1 MRAGDAFIFS
11 HQGRGHGRAV
21 SQERRLF
28 FPGAGIGRAET
39 GQRGF
44 QRVTPARKLGP
55 AILAA
60 AALSLL
66 AALVFLGSSPGP
78 DSAGPPENPQGSNR
92 LRISGAVQRGQSLY
106 EIFKRHDLD
115 PRELFPM
122 KEALAGVH
130 SPRELRAGRP
140 YEIQVDPEKR
150 PHTFVYWVSDD
161 ALVRVSR
168 TGEGYRAEKLS
179 LEYERKVLCLEGS
192 IEDNLISS
200 MGGGP
205 QNLLLALSLSDV
217 FAWDIDFTTA
227 LRRGDTFRLLVEG
240 LYRDGGFKKYGTILA
255 AEFVNDG
262 TLYRAYRFEVDG
274 KADYY
279 DAEGRALRKAFL
291 KAPLS
296 FRRIS
301 SGFSKS
307 RLHPVL
313 KICRAHN
320 GTDYVAPKGTPVSA
334 MAGGQVVAAGWK
346 GGYGKLVV
354 IRHPNGYKTFYG
366 HLSGFAKGIRKGAS
380 VTQGQ
385 LIGYVGATGLATGP
399 HLHFEMRVN
408 DRPVNPRKVAIPPG
422 EPVPEAL
429 LASYKASRDELAGRL
444 ASAPPMR
451 VAAVSR

>member
-1 MRAGDAFIFS
+1 M
-11 HQGRGHGRAV
+11 
-21 SQERRLF
+21 
-28 FPGAGIGRAET
+28 PGARTGGAET

-44 QRVTPARKLGP
+44 QRVTPVKKALGP
-55 AILAA
+55 VLLVAA
-60 AALSLL
+60 AVSLL
-66 AALVFLGSSPGP
+66 AALAFLGSSPGP
-78 DSAGPPENPQGSNR
+78 SPPASSEKHQIRN
-92 LRISGAVQRGQSLY
+92 LFRISGMVEKGQSLY
-106 EIFKRHDLD
+106 EIFKRHNLD

-122 KEALAGVH
+122 KEALAAVH
-130 SPRELRAGRP
+130 SPREFRPGQP

-150 PHTFVYWVSDD
+150 LHAFVYWVNDE
-161 ALVRVSR
+161 ALVRVTR
-168 TGEGYRAEKLS
+168 AGEGYQAERLT
-179 LEYERKVLCLEGS
+179 LEYERKILCLEGS
-192 IEDNLISS
+192 IEDNLIAS

-205 QNLLLALSLSDV
+205 QNLLLALNLSDL

-227 LRRGDTFRLLVEG
+227 LRKGDTFRLLVEG
-240 LYRDGGFKKYGTILA
+240 LYRDGEFRKYGNILA

-262 TLYRAYRFEVDG
+262 TLHRAYRFEMDG

-279 DAEGRALRKAFL
+279 DAEGRSLRKAFL

-296 FRRIS
+296 YRRIS

-313 KICRAHN
+313 KVRRAHN

-334 MAGGQVVAAGWK
+334 MANGQVVAAGWQ

-354 IRHPNGYKTFYG
+354 IRHPNGYKTYYG

-385 LIGYVGATGLATGP
+385 LVGTVGATGLATGP

-408 DRPVNPRKVAIPPG
+408 DRPVNPRKVVIPPG

-444 ASAPPMR
+444 ASAPPIHF
-451 VAAVSR
+451 ASASR

>member
-1 MRAGDAFIFS
+1 
-11 HQGRGHGRAV
+11 
-21 SQERRLF
+21 
-28 FPGAGIGRAET
+28 
-39 GQRGF
+39 
-44 QRVTPARKLGP
+44 VTPAKKTLGP
-55 AILAA
+55 TLLVLAGI
-60 AALSLL
+60 SLFAVL
-66 AALVFLGSSPGP
+66 LFLGSSPGLN
-78 DSAGPPENPQGSNR
+78 PPAHEKAQSSL
-92 LRISGAVQRGQSLY
+92 LRIGGIVEKGQSLY
-106 EIFKRHDLD
+106 EIFKRHELD
-115 PRELFPM
+115 PRELFHM

-130 SPRELRAGRP
+130 STREFRPGQP
-140 YEIQVDPEKR
+140 YEFHVDPER
-150 PHTFVYWVSDD
+150 RLHAFVYWVNDD
-161 ALVRVSR
+161 ALVRVTR
-168 TGEGYRAEKLS
+168 AAEGYQAEKLN
-179 LEYERKVLCLEGS
+179 LEYEKKILCLEGA
-192 IEDNLISS
+192 IEDNLIAS
-200 MGGGP
+200 MGGGQ
-205 QNLLLALSLSDV
+205 QNLLLALNLSDV

-227 LRRGDTFRLLVEG
+227 LRKGDTFRILVEG
-240 LYRDGGFKKYGTILA
+240 LYRDGGFRKYGNILA

-279 DAEGRALRKAFL
+279 DADGRSLRKAFL

-313 KICRAHN
+313 QVRRAHN

-334 MAGGQVVAAGWK
+334 MANGQVVSAGLQ

-385 LIGYVGATGLATGP
+385 LVGTVGSTGMSTGP

-408 DRPVNPRKVAIPPG
+408 DRPVNPRKVIIPPG
-422 EPVPEAL
+422 DPVPEAL
-429 LASYKASRDELAGRL
+429 LASYRATRDELAGRL

-451 VAAVSR
+451 FQTASR

>member
-1 MRAGDAFIFS
+1 M
-11 HQGRGHGRAV
+11 
-21 SQERRLF
+21 
-28 FPGAGIGRAET
+28 PGARIGSAES

-44 QRVTPARKLGP
+44 QRVTPAKKAIGP
-55 AILAA
+55 ALLVVAVV
-60 AALSLL
+60 SLL
-66 AALVFLGSSPGP
+66 AALAFLGSSPGP
-78 DSAGPPENPQGSNR
+78 PPPAPSAKPPIGN
-92 LRISGAVQRGQSLY
+92 LFRISGMVEKGQSLY
-106 EIFKRHDLD
+106 EIFKRHNLD

-130 SPRELRAGRP
+130 SPREFRPGQP

-150 PHTFVYWVSDD
+150 LHAFVYWVNDD
-161 ALVRVSR
+161 ALVRVTR
-168 TGEGYRAEKLS
+168 AGEGYQAEKLS
-179 LEYERKVLCLEGS
+179 LEYERKILCLEGS
-192 IEDNLISS
+192 IEDNLIAS

-205 QNLLLALSLSDV
+205 QNLVLALNLSDI

-240 LYRDGGFKKYGTILA
+240 LYRDGEFKKYGTILA
-255 AEFVNDG
+255 AEFVSDG

-279 DAEGRALRKAFL
+279 DAEGRSLRKAFL

-313 KICRAHN
+313 KIRRAHN

-334 MAGGQVVAAGWK
+334 MANGQVVAAGWQ

-366 HLSGFAKGIRKGAS
+366 HLSGFAKGIRKGAG

-385 LIGYVGATGLATGP
+385 LVGTVGSTGMSTGP

-408 DRPVNPRKVAIPPG
+408 DRPVNPRKVVIPPG
-422 EPVPEAL
+422 DPVPETL
-429 LASYKASRDELAGRL
+429 LAAYRVSRDELAGRL

-451 VAAVSR
+451 FAAVSR

>member
-1 MRAGDAFIFS
+1 M
-11 HQGRGHGRAV
+11 
-21 SQERRLF
+21 
-28 FPGAGIGRAET
+28 PGARTGRAET

-44 QRVTPARKLGP
+44 QRMTPVRKALGP
-55 AILAA
+55 AILVVAA
-60 AALSLL
+60 ASLL
-66 AALVFLGSSPGP
+66 AALLFLANAPGP
-78 DSAGPPENPQGSNR
+78 DPARPPEHAKMSSL
-92 LRISGAVQRGQSLY
+92 LRFSGMVQKGQSLH

-115 PRELFPM
+115 PRQLFPV

-130 SPRELRAGRP
+130 SPREFRPGRP
-140 YEIQVDPEKR
+140 YEIQVDPEKGL
-150 PHTFVYWVSDD
+150 HAFLYWASDE
-161 ALVRVSR
+161 ALVRVTR
-168 TGEGYRAEKLS
+168 AGEGYRAERLS
-179 LEYERKVLCLEGS
+179 LEYEKRILCLEGS
-192 IEDNLISS
+192 IEDNLIAS

-205 QNLLLALSLSDV
+205 QNLLLALGLSDI

-240 LYRDGGFKKYGTILA
+240 LYRDGEFRKYGNILA

-262 TLYRAYRFEVDG
+262 VPYRAYRFESDG

-279 DAEGRALRKAFL
+279 DAEGRSLRKAFL

-313 KICRAHN
+313 KIRRAHN

-334 MAGGQVVAAGWK
+334 MAAGQVVAAGWQ
-346 GGYGKLVV
+346 GGYGRLVV
-354 IRHPNGYKTFYG
+354 LRHPNGYKTYYG
-366 HLSGFAKGIRKGAS
+366 HLSGFAKGIRKGAT
-380 VTQGQ
+380 VAQGQ
-385 LIGYVGATGLATGP
+385 LVGYVGATGLATGP
-399 HLHFEMRVN
+399 HLHFEMRLN

-429 LASYKASRDELAGRL
+429 LAAYKTSRDELAGRL
-444 ASAPPMR
+444 ASVPPLR
-451 VAAVSR
+451 FAAASR

>member
-1 MRAGDAFIFS
+1 M
-11 HQGRGHGRAV
+11 
-21 SQERRLF
+21 
-28 FPGAGIGRAET
+28 
-39 GQRGF
+39 
-44 QRVTPARKLGP
+44 TPVKKAIGP
-55 AILAA
+55 ALLAVA
-60 AALSLL
+60 AVSLL
-66 AALVFLGSSPGP
+66 AALAFLGSSPGP
-78 DSAGPPENPQGSNR
+78 NPPTPSEKPQIGN
-92 LRISGAVQRGQSLY
+92 LFHISGMVERGQSLY

-130 SPRELRAGRP
+130 SPREFRPGRP

-150 PHTFVYWVSDD
+150 PHAFVYWVNDD
-161 ALVRVSR
+161 ALVRVTR
-168 TGEGYRAEKLS
+168 AGEGYQAEKLN
-179 LEYERKVLCLEGS
+179 LEYERKILCLEGA
-192 IEDNLISS
+192 IEDNLIAS
-200 MGGGP
+200 MGGGQ
-205 QNLLLALSLSDV
+205 QNLLLALNLSDV

-240 LYRDGGFKKYGTILA
+240 LYRDGEFRKYGNILA

-262 TLYRAYRFEVDG
+262 VAYRAYRFEIDG

-279 DAEGRALRKAFL
+279 DAEGRSLRKAFL

-301 SGFSKS
+301 SGFARS

-313 KICRAHN
+313 KIRRAHN

-334 MAGGQVVAAGWK
+334 MASGQVLSAGWQ

-380 VTQGQ
+380 VAQGQ
-385 LIGYVGATGLATGP
+385 LVGHVGSTGMSTGP

-408 DRPVNPRKVAIPPG
+408 DRPVNPRKVVIPPG
-422 EPVPEAL
+422 DPVPDAL
-429 LASYKASRDELAGRL
+429 LVTYNATRDELATRL

-451 VAAVSR
+451 FASAR

>member
-1 MRAGDAFIFS
+1 M
-11 HQGRGHGRAV
+11 
-21 SQERRLF
+21 
-28 FPGAGIGRAET
+28 PGAGSMGAES
-39 GQRGF
+39 GHRGF
-44 QRVTPARKLGP
+44 QRVTPPKKALGP

-60 AALSLL
+60 AAASLL
-66 AALVFLGSSPGP
+66 AALLFLAASPGP
-78 DSAGPPENPQGSNR
+78 DPARPPENLEMKNL
-92 LRISGAVQRGQSLY
+92 LRVGGMVERGQSLH
-106 EIFKRHDLD
+106 EIFRRHDLD
-115 PRELFPM
+115 PRQLFPV

-130 SPRELRAGRP
+130 SPREFRPGRP
-140 YEIQVDPEKR
+140 YEIQVDPEKGV
-150 PHTFVYWVSDD
+150 HAFLYWASDD
-161 ALVRVSR
+161 ALVRVTR
-168 TGEGYRAEKLS
+168 AGEGYRAEKLS
-179 LEYERKVLCLEGS
+179 IEYEKKVLCLEGS
-192 IEDNLISS
+192 IEDNLIAS

-205 QNLLLALSLSDV
+205 QNLLLALSLSDI

-240 LYRDGGFKKYGTILA
+240 LYRDGEFRKYGNILA

-274 KADYY
+274 RADYY
-279 DAEGRALRKAFL
+279 DAEGRSLRKAFL

-313 KICRAHN
+313 KIRRAHN

-334 MAGGQVVAAGWK
+334 MANGQVVEAGRQ

-366 HLSGFAKGIRKGAS
+366 HLSGFAKGIRNGAS
-380 VTQGQ
+380 VAQGQ
-385 LIGYVGATGLATGP
+385 LVGYVGATGLATGP

-408 DRPVNPRKVAIPPG
+408 DRPVNPRKVVIPPG
-422 EPVPEAL
+422 EPVPESL
-429 LASYKASRDELAGRL
+429 LAAYRASRDELAGRL
-444 ASAPPMR
+444 ASALPMR
-451 VAAVSR
+451 FATASR